1 MCLLQNVSQTCYM
14 DTTAPWGGGGGG
26 DTLIFLYLHR
36 LRSFFGVQNFEFHYF
51 LGFSEK

>member
-1 MCLLQNVSQTCYM
+1 MLITKCKSNMLYGYYSPM
-14 DTTAPWGGGGGG
+14 GGGGGG